1 MKQEQ
6 IVDLLSLLPE
16 QIKDLI
22 NKLNYALQVVE
33 NRKNTPSK
41 VAHNENNKVMCPF
54 CKSNHIV
61 KNGKNKSKVQ
71 TYKCKACNKRFND
84 LTGTLFYRSKLNIN
98 QMEKL
103 LNCIIDK
110 NTIREIASIL
120 NVNIKTA
127 FIYRQ
132 KILSA
137 LSLIND
143 VQILDGE
150 IEADEY
156 HISINLKGT
165 KKKDMPRASKPR
177 ESHGGSKRGISNH
190 QVCIATAIDEH
201 DTIYYKIVGTG
212 HITSDSVKSTFKNK
226 ITNNSKFI
234 TDCNSSY
241 ESFFNENNIPYEQVK
256 SETHM
261 NSNGYTLSNINSLH
275 SDFKDFLTK
284 FRGVSTK
291 HLKGYLGWFAYIKK
305 LNYTVEF
312 LKRKSVFFHNIFIKN
327 TDITTNNMYD
337 NTSGIDFFKVYE
349 EYNYHA

>member
-16 QIKDLI
+16 QLKELIK
-22 NKLNYALQVVE
+22 KLNYALSVVE
-33 NRKNTPSK
+33 SRKSTTSK
-41 VAHNENNKVMCPF
+41 VAHNENNNVMCPF
-54 CKSNHIV
+54 CNSSNIV
-61 KNGKNKSKVQ
+61 KNGKTKSKVQ
-71 TYKCKACNKRFND
+71 TYKCKKCNKRFND
-84 LTGTLFYRSKLNIN
+84 LTNTLFYRSKLNIN
-98 QMEKL
+98 QIEKL
-103 LNCIIDK
+103 LNCFIDK
-110 NTIREIASIL
+110 NTIREIALIL

-127 FIYRQ
+127 FVYRQ
-132 KILSA
+132 KIISA

-143 VQILDGE
+143 NQMLDGE

-165 KKKDMPRASKPR
+165 KKKNMPRASKPR
-177 ESHGGSKRGISNH
+177 KSHGGSKRGISNH

-212 HITSDSVKSTFKNK
+212 HITSNLVKATFNNK
-226 ITNNSKFI
+226 IASNCKFI

-241 ESFFNENNIPYEQVK
+241 ESFFKENNIPYEQVK
-256 SETHM
+256 SGTHM
-261 NSNGYTLSNINSLH
+261 NNNGYTLSNINSLH

-284 FRGVSTK
+284 FKGVSTK
-291 HLKGYLGWFAYIKK
+291 HLKGYLGWFSYIKN

-327 TDITTNNMYD
+327 TDITTSNMYND
-337 NTSGIDFFKVYE
+337 TSGIDFFRVYE
-349 EYNYHA
+349 DYNYHA

>member
-1 MKQEQ
+1 M
-6 IVDLLSLLPE
+6 
-16 QIKDLI
+16 
-22 NKLNYALQVVE
+22 
-33 NRKNTPSK
+33 
-41 VAHNENNKVMCPF
+41 AHNENNNVMCPF
-54 CKSNHIV
+54 CEFNHIV

-71 TYKCKACNKRFND
+71 TYKCKTCNKRFND
-84 LTGTLFYRSKLNIN
+84 LTGTIFYRSKLNIN

-143 VQILDGE
+143 AQILDGE

-156 HISINLKGT
+156 YISINLKGT

-177 ESHGGSKRGISNH
+177 VSHGGSKRGISHH
-190 QVCIATAIDEH
+190 QVCIATAIDER

-212 HITSDSVKSTFKNK
+212 HITSNSVKSTFENK
-226 ITNNSKFI
+226 ITANSKFI

-241 ESFFNENNIPYEQVK
+241 ESFFNENTIPYEQVK

-305 LNYTVEF
+305 LNYTV
-312 LKRKSVFFHNIFIKN
+312 
-327 TDITTNNMYD
+327 
-337 NTSGIDFFKVYE
+337 
-349 EYNYHA
+349 

>member
-1 MKQEQ
+1 MSC
-6 IVDLLSLLPE
+6 VL
-16 QIKDLI
+16 
-22 NKLNYALQVVE
+22 
-33 NRKNTPSK
+33 
-41 VAHNENNKVMCPF
+41 F
-54 CKSNHIV
+54 HIV
-61 KNGKNKSKVQ
+61 KNEKNKSKVQ
-71 TYKCKACNKRFND
+71 TYKCKTCNKRFND
-84 LTGTLFYRSKLNIN
+84 LTGTIFYRSKLNIN

-143 VQILDGE
+143 AQILDGE

-156 HISINLKGT
+156 YISINLKGT

-177 ESHGGSKRGISNH
+177 VSHGGSKRGISHH
-190 QVCIATAIDEH
+190 QVCIATAIDER

-212 HITSDSVKSTFKNK
+212 HITSNSVKSTFENK
-226 ITNNSKFI
+226 ITANSKFI

-241 ESFFNENNIPYEQVK
+241 ESFFNENTIPYEQVK

-305 LNYTVEF
+305 LNYTV
-312 LKRKSVFFHNIFIKN
+312 
-327 TDITTNNMYD
+327 
-337 NTSGIDFFKVYE
+337 
-349 EYNYHA
+349 